1 MKNKIL
7 TATIAL
13 ILLTTTAALA
23 QPGMRTDCF
32 GNPQCVHPEAR
43 KYFKENILPVIKIQR
58 HELDASITE
67 ADKERIEVLR
77 KELKA
82 LRNQHFEK
90 RKPFRQAEERPSIEQ
105 RREMRAIRDEMH
117 ELMREA
123 EEMADVYHDV
133 IVEKLDALRKQ
144 SREWQNEMQQKFD
157 CGNRRPAERPGR
169 GFGYGKRNFHGNSP
183 GNMVFKWLRTP
194 EGFLLWDPDEP
205 LPFQENALLTDDDTE
220 IGLFP
225 NPASE
230 SVQVTVQLDEETS
243 VSIALMDKN
252 GNALKTTKPE
262 KVSEGIFTQNFD
274 IGDLDNGIYFVKVK
288 MEDKIRVERLI
299 IQH

>member
-13 ILLTTTAALA
+13 ILLGTSVAYT
-23 QPGMRTDCF
+23 QPGMRPDRF
-32 GNPQCVHPEAR
+32 GNPQCAHPEAR
-43 KYFKENILPVIKIQR
+43 KYFKENMLPVIKIQR
-58 HELDASITE
+58 QELDDAITE
-67 ADKERIEVLR
+67 ADKKRIEDLRTELNALR
-77 KELKA
+77 K
-82 LRNQHFEK
+82 QHFEK
-90 RKPFRQAEERPSIEQ
+90 RKQFRLAEERPSVEQ
-105 RREMRAIRDEMH
+105 RREMRAMRDEMYD
-117 ELMREA
+117 LMREA
-123 EEMADVYHDV
+123 EELADVYHDD
-133 IVEKLDALRKQ
+133 IVEKLDALREQ
-144 SREWQNEMQQKFD
+144 SSKWQNEMQQKFD

-169 GFGYGKRNFHGNSP
+169 SFGYGKKNFRGNSP
-183 GNMVFKWLRTP
+183 GNMLFKWLRTP
-194 EGFLLWDPDEP
+194 EGFLLWDPDKP
-205 LPFQENALLTDDDTE
+205 LPFQENTPLTDDGIE

-243 VSIALMDKN
+243 VSITLMNKN

-274 IGDLDNGIYFVKVK
+274 TGDLDNGIYFVKVK
-288 MEDKIRVERLI
+288 MDDQVCVERLI